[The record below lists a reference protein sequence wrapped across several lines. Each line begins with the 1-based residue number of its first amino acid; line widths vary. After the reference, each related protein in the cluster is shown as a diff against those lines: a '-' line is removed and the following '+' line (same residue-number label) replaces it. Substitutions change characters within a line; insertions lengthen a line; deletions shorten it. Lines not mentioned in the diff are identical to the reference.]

1 MAMGEQRKGALQFN
15 TFLLNDLTKRLN
27 QQEMV
32 EVDGV
37 GGVGGGVSVHTITV
51 LFVYDGVI
59 TAGDCLTAIGLGQDG
74 GEE

>member
-32 EVDGV
+32 VVDGV
-37 GGVGGGVSVHTITV
+37 GVGACQFIPSQCYLCMMG
-51 LFVYDGVI
+51 
-59 TAGDCLTAIGLGQDG
+59 
-74 GEE
+74 

>member
-37 GGVGGGVSVHTITV
+37 GGRVSTYHHS
-51 LFVYDGVI
+51 
-59 TAGDCLTAIGLGQDG
+59 AICV
-74 GEE
+74 

>member
-37 GGVGGGVSVHTITV
+37 GGGGGGACQFIPSQCY
-51 LFVYDGVI
+51 LCMMG
-59 TAGDCLTAIGLGQDG
+59 
-74 GEE
+74 

>member
-15 TFLLNDLTKRLN
+15 PFLLNDLTKRLN

-37 GGVGGGVSVHTITV
+37 GGVPVHTITV
-51 LFVYDGVI
+51 LFVYDDGVI

>member
-37 GGVGGGVSVHTITV
+37 GGVGGACQFIPSQCYLCMMG
-51 LFVYDGVI
+51 
-59 TAGDCLTAIGLGQDG
+59 
-74 GEE
+74 